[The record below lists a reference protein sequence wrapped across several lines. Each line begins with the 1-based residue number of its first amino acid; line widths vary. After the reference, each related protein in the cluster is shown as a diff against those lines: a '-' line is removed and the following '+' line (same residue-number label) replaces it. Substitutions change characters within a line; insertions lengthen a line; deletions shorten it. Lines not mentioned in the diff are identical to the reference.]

1 MQTTTKRDLCEKIAR
16 RIDNT
21 HMVVKKTIQMFL
33 DEIVSELAQGRR
45 IELRDF
51 GVLEIRQRAARK
63 ARNPRTGAVAFVPA
77 KNVVV
82 FKVGKLMREK
92 VGSTTKSQQPPQ
104 GT

>member
-16 RIDNT
+16 RTDNT
-21 HMVVKKTIQMFL
+21 HLIVKKRYKCFWMRL
-33 DEIVSELAQGRR
+33 SVNLHKVIVLNCVILES
-45 IELRDF
+45 LRYAS
-51 GVLEIRQRAARK
+51 VQPEKLEIL
-63 ARNPRTGAVAFVPA
+63 RTGAVAFVPA

-92 VGSTTKSQQPPQ
+92 VGNPTQTQQPPQ